1 MSKPSAHLDASL
13 QHRVGTIEIAASFRL
28 TQSWSVLFGP
38 SGAGKTTI
46 LRAIAGLVYPDSAA
60 ISLGDGAA
68 KLLLTDTASKT
79 FLPPRDRNVGL
90 VAQRPSL
97 FPHLSAAENV
107 AFGLQHKF
115 TRQEIS
121 YRVDELLAL
130 FQANHLATRRPSQLS
145 GGEAQRVAM
154 ARALAPKPK
163 LLLLDE
169 PFTGLDI
176 LLKQSLIYDLRT
188 WIAQTHTPVLM
199 VTHSL
204 SEVFLAGAEV
214 LVLENGKVQAQGE
227 AALVLA
233 RQRALLLEQLGQETL

>member
-1 MSKPSAHLDASL
+1 MSKPSTHLSVSL
-13 QHRVGTIEIAASFRL
+13 QHRVGTIEIAASFTL
-28 TQSWSVLFGP
+28 TRPWSVLFGP

-46 LRAIAGLVYPDSAA
+46 LRAVAGLVHPEAA
-60 ISLGDGAA
+60 TISRGDGAD
-68 KLLLTDTASKT
+68 KQFLTDTASKI
-79 FLPPRDRNVGL
+79 FLPPRDRNIGL
-90 VAQRPSL
+90 VVQRPAL

-107 AFGLQHKF
+107 AFGLQHQL

-121 YRVDELLAL
+121 HRVEELLAL
-130 FQANHLATRRPSQLS
+130 FQANHLAARRPSQLS
-145 GGEAQRVAM
+145 GGEAQRVAL

-176 LLKQSLIYDLRT
+176 ALKQSLIDDLRT
-188 WIAQTHTPVLM
+188 WIAQTQTPVLM

-214 LVLENGKVQAQGE
+214 LVLENGKVKAQGE

-233 RQRALLLEQLGQETL
+233 EQRALLLEQLGREAL